1 MLPSCCSKHQRYVS
15 SSKCS
20 PSCTGLFHLEPV
32 LPFAIDT
39 FFPRRSR
46 THTITS
52 TECTTTTTG
61 QISMRAKLL
70 MALGGSRDLTLFS
83 FQMDALNMSSN
94 AKKALWIQACNQN
107 LTSFYP
113 KSNFQVPCGPLYRV
127 CGGGDLWRSCSF
139 PWTPPSSWLWS
150 WWPWTCLRDNSPEWY
165 WTSNIY
171 NTNVTIASI
180 TRNIFQCIY
189 IIQHRICSFFFTID
203 RCLFCGPRLESY
215 HLDITSSS
223 QTNKSLV
230 KSASEY

>member
-46 THTITS
+46 IHTITS

-61 QISMRAKLL
+61 QISMRAKLP
-70 MALGGSRDLTLFS
+70 MAPGGSRGLTLSS

-94 AKKALWIQACNQN
+94 AKKALWIQARNQN
-107 LTSFYP
+107 LTLSYP
-113 KSNFQVPCGPLYRV
+113 KSNFQVPCRPLYRV

-139 PWTPPSSWLWS
+139 PWTPPSSWLRP
-150 WWPWTCLRDNSPEWY
+150 WWPWSCLIVNSPEWY
-165 WTSNIY
+165 WTL
-171 NTNVTIASI
+171 
-180 TRNIFQCIY
+180 IFKTQI
-189 IIQHRICSFFFTID
+189 
-203 RCLFCGPRLESY
+203 
-215 HLDITSSS
+215 
-223 QTNKSLV
+223 
-230 KSASEY
+230 